1 MPSARNL
8 DSESHLQ
15 ISIQS
20 ITNKLY
26 SFGCVVDKSG
36 YGDTETPR
44 CTLLWPTLKPDTS
57 DPINKRLKKI
67 DNPPLI
73 NHASLSPDM
82 KYLIACTDNNL
93 VCIWSRA
100 DISSATQK

>member
-1 MPSARNL
+1 MDDVFSSL
-8 DSESHLQ
+8 IICYLCLS
-15 ISIQS
+15 
-20 ITNKLY
+20 TT
-26 SFGCVVDKSG
+26 DKTG

-44 CTLLWPTLKPDTS
+44 CTLTWPSLKPDTS

-100 DISSATQK
+100 DL